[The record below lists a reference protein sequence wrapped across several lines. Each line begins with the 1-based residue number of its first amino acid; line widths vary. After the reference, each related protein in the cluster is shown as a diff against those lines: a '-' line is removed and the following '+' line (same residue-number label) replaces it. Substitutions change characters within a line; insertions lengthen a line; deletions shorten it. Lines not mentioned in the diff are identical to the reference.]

1 MTDETTKIIQQQD
14 ANMKES
20 EDEDE
25 SKKIVNEKDEQEDSN
40 TVQKFKQALFS
51 SI

>member
-1 MTDETTKIIQQQD
+1 MWDMTDETTKIIQQQD

-25 SKKIVNEKDEQEDSN
+25 SKKIVSEKDEQEDSN
-40 TVQKFKQALFS
+40 TVQKFK
-51 SI
+51 